1 MQEQKTSGFL
11 NFSDLRVDP
20 PLKRKSILQRKLFD
34 TDIFFSP
41 RSFVSYIMK
50 VVSELEFSTDCC
62 IVVNAIST
70 TRGTLALFMV
80 PALL

>member
-20 PLKRKSILQRKLFD
+20 PLKRKSILQRKLFAQ
-34 TDIFFSP
+34 TFFSP

-50 VVSELEFSTDCC
+50 VISELEFSTDCC